1 MAGINMGQV
10 RPSAAPGGSRRTA
23 SVLPQAVFSSMPQG
37 GAGEGAAGSTVAP
50 QSTESALSSSGST
63 PLSAASV
70 PQNTSHARVIFH
82 IDVNSA
88 FLSWEAVYRLQHG
101 DRTDLREVPSVVGGD
116 ETTRHGIVLAK
127 SRPAGR
133 FGIQTGMVLWQAR
146 QKCPALVVV
155 PPDYALY
162 QECSNTLMALLAR
175 YSTHIERYS
184 IDECFLEFTDAP
196 CLSDRSPA
204 AVADEIREAVRNNLG
219 YTVNIGVSENK
230 LLAKMASELE
240 KPDRTHTL
248 YPCEIPGK
256 MWTLPVRELFMVGPR
271 SAPRLYRL
279 NIFSIGHLAQTD
291 PALLQ
296 RHFKSL
302 GPLLWQFANGI
313 DETPVSTENVVP
325 KAIGNSTTTPFDVDT
340 EREALLF
347 LLSLAETAAAR
358 LRQAGLLARVV
369 TVDIRRTDLSFVS
382 HQRRLPVPTDST
394 GLLYGEVRALFLSL
408 WSGESLRHFG
418 VSFSDLTD
426 DGFLQESLFNAGG
439 SPQQKA
445 LDEQVDLLRSEYG
458 NQALIRG
465 GFIASGIPSMAGGP
479 TDRRPETRNPI

>member
-23 SVLPQAVFSSMPQG
+23 SILPQAAFPSMPRSGAG
-37 GAGEGAAGSTVAP
+37 GSTGGGTGGGTGEGMGEGMGEGAARRT
-50 QSTESALSSSGST
+50 
-63 PLSAASV
+63 AA
-70 PQNTSHARVIFH
+70 PQNTARARVIFH
-82 IDVNSA
+82 LDVNSA

-101 DRTDLREVPSVVGGD
+101 DRTDLREIPSVVGGD

-146 QKCPALVVV
+146 QKCPSLIVV

-162 QECSNTLMALLAR
+162 QECSNTLMDLLTR
-175 YSTHIERYS
+175 YSARIERYS
-184 IDECFLEFTDAP
+184 IDECFLELTDAP

-248 YPCEIPGK
+248 YPYEIPGK

-296 RHFKSL
+296 RHFKRL

-313 DETPVSTENVVP
+313 DETPVSTEGVVP
-325 KAIGNSTTTPFDVDT
+325 KAIGNSTTTPYDVDT
-340 EREALLF
+340 EREAQLF
-347 LLSLAETAAAR
+347 LLSLTETAAAR

-369 TVDIRRTDLSFVS
+369 AVDIRRTDLSFVS

-394 GLLYGEVRALFLSL
+394 GLLYGEVRSLFLSL
-408 WSGESLRHFG
+408 WAGESLRHFG

-426 DGFLQESLFNAGG
+426 DGFLQESLFDAGG

-465 GFIASGIPSMAGGP
+465 GFIASGIPPMAGGP
-479 TDRRPETRNPI
+479 TDRRPEMRKPI